1 MTTVPAHNFSAPAR
15 AWVMAA
21 ARFMPDVWAVLMSSS
36 LERTTR
42 TPSSRHRA
50 SLPLFM
56 ATSPRRVSEPRLL
69 GAARALWKSIGKE
82 ADRTAPVSRVARR
95 RRVRAAGDG
104 SRAAV
109 DYSMTDVSPATAP
122 TRLTARAL
130 IVGERIDTAGLERP
144 DMISSLPL
152 AFRVGERGIAAL
164 FRFGV
169 AVMVGLS
176 PLEEEDLLA
185 KLRSRVSGFRAL
197 GDDETAV
204 LEITPDSDEQKSSSG
219 PIQIKNLSPP
229 RFLVIADAPAKP
241 VARARDEREVNAV
254 SDVVE
259 PFAAKLAA
267 TGRPPFRR
275 RAMLRLIG
283 QALLAQHR
291 VSGRVAVEE
300 KPDVLWDHP
309 ELERLYARL
318 ADEYE
323 LTERADVLKR
333 KLEVI
338 GDTAQA
344 LTDIIDADRA
354 TRLEAAIVI
363 LIVLELIAAI
373 VQIALALRG
382 R

>member
-1 MTTVPAHNFSAPAR
+1 MTE
-15 AWVMAA
+15 
-21 ARFMPDVWAVLMSSS
+21 L
-36 LERTTR
+36 
-42 TPSSRHRA
+42 
-50 SLPLFM
+50 
-56 ATSPRRVSEPRLL
+56 SPV
-69 GAARALWKSIGKE
+69 
-82 ADRTAPVSRVARR
+82 
-95 RRVRAAGDG
+95 
-104 SRAAV
+104 
-109 DYSMTDVSPATAP
+109 TAP

-152 AFRVGERGIAAL
+152 AFRVGTQGMVAL

-169 AVMVGLS
+169 AVMVGLT
-176 PLEEEDLLA
+176 PLEEEDTLQ
-185 KLRSRVSGFRAL
+185 KLKARVHGERAR

-204 LEITPDSDEQKSSSG
+204 LEIAPDSDEQKSSSG

-229 RFLVIADAPAKP
+229 RFLVIADALAKS
-241 VARARDEREVNAV
+241 VALARDEREVNAV
-254 SDVVE
+254 FDVVE

-275 RAMLRLIG
+275 REMLKLIG

-323 LTERADVLKR
+323 LEERADVLKR
-333 KLEVI
+333 KLDVI

-373 VQIALALRG
+373 VQIARALHG

>member
-1 MTTVPAHNFSAPAR
+1 MTV
-15 AWVMAA
+15 
-21 ARFMPDVWAVLMSSS
+21 
-36 LERTTR
+36 
-42 TPSSRHRA
+42 
-50 SLPLFM
+50 
-56 ATSPRRVSEPRLL
+56 
-69 GAARALWKSIGKE
+69 
-82 ADRTAPVSRVARR
+82 
-95 RRVRAAGDG
+95 
-104 SRAAV
+104 
-109 DYSMTDVSPATAP
+109 P

-152 AFRVGERGIAAL
+152 AFRVGERGIVAL

-169 AVMVGLS
+169 AVMVGLT
-176 PLEEEDLLA
+176 PLEEEDTLH
-185 KLRSRVSGFRAL
+185 KLQSRVHGERAR
-197 GDDETAV
+197 GDDETAL
-204 LEITPDSDEQKSSSG
+204 LEIAPDGDEQKSSGG
-219 PIQIKNLSPP
+219 PIQIKNLSPA
-229 RFLVIADAPAKP
+229 RFLVIADALAKT
-241 VARARDEREVNAV
+241 VALARDERDVNKV
-254 SDVVE
+254 FDVIE

-275 RAMLRLIG
+275 REMLKLIG

-300 KPDVLWDHP
+300 KPDILWDHP

-323 LTERADVLKR
+323 LEERADVLKR

-373 VQIALALRG
+373 VQIALATRG